1 MSDTPSPSTAQRLRA
16 VVESSPIGL
25 LMVDAR
31 GRIVLVNSEV
41 ERLFG
46 YAREAMYGQLVEFL
60 LPERARGAHPEFRD
74 HFREHPSA
82 RKMGAGREL
91 SARRADGTEFPV
103 EIGLT
108 PVATDEGFFVVGS
121 IVDITE
127 RLTAARERAW
137 LEEQLRQSQKME
149 ALGTLAG
156 GVAHDFNNVLASI
169 VGLGELVLRAV
180 GDRAQVAEDMRE
192 LLTAAHRGRE
202 LVERILRFSRRQA
215 MQMSPLDLGETI
227 AQSAR
232 LLRASLP
239 PSIEIETALLPVRRR
254 VRGDA
259 TSLQQV
265 LMNLATNAAH
275 AMPDGGTLVIATDEV
290 YLRDSAVRARPGVHE
305 GRYVRLTV
313 RDTGHGM
320 DEATRLKAFEPFFTT
335 KPAGTGSGLGL
346 ALVHGIVRDH
356 EGVVELESTPG
367 SGTTVHCLLPAMDDE
382 PEVDAAVADAV
393 PRGNGEWLLYLDDE
407 ATLVKIGQRQL
418 ERMGYRVTGC
428 SDPREALALLS
439 TRQGTAEA
447 FAAIVT
453 DFLMPGM
460 TGLEFA
466 TAVRAAGGRVPV
478 LVLSG
483 FIGDFTPGD
492 LANGGISQ
500 VLQKPVGA
508 ETLARAVH
516 RALAGG

>member
-1 MSDTPSPSTAQRLRA
+1 MSESGSPTTAQRLRA

-31 GRIVLVNSEV
+31 GRIVLVNAEV

-46 YAREAMYGQLVEFL
+46 YAREAMYGQSVEFL
-60 LPERARGAHPEFRD
+60 LPERSRGAHPGFREQ
-74 HFREHPSA
+74 FREHPSA

-91 SARRADGTEFPV
+91 SARRADGSEFPV

-108 PVATDEGFFVVGS
+108 PVATDEGFFVIGS

-127 RLTAARERAW
+127 RLAAARERAW

-180 GDRAQVAEDMRE
+180 GDRAQAADDMRE
-192 LLTAAHRGRE
+192 LLTAARRGRE

-215 MQMSPLDLGETI
+215 MEMSPLDLGETI

-239 PSIEIETALLPVRRR
+239 PSIRIETALLPAQRR

-313 RDTGHGM
+313 RDTGCGM

-335 KPAGTGSGLGL
+335 KPAGSGSGLGL

-356 EGVVELESTPG
+356 EGVVELESSPG
-367 SGTTVHCLLPAMDDE
+367 TGTTVHCLLPALDDE
-382 PEVDAAVADAV
+382 PETASTASDAI

-407 ATLVKIGQRQL
+407 SMLVKIGERQL
-418 ERMGYRVTGC
+418 ERMGYRVAGF
-428 SDPREALALLS
+428 SDPHDALAALGARAA
-439 TRQGTAEA
+439 TPEP

-453 DFLMPGM
+453 DFLMPVM
-460 TGLEFA
+460 NGLEFA
-466 TAVRAAGGRVPV
+466 AEVRRLGVSAPV

-483 FIGDFTPGD
+483 YIGDFTPRE
-492 LANGGISQ
+492 LADGGISQ

-508 ETLARAVH
+508 EVLARAVH